1 MKSPSSAAR
10 PVDRPVASAPE
21 GKRVAPVA
29 VQASPLQCPSRRYVL
44 QRALTA
50 VPLLTMPLLVA
61 CAGAPTKPAAV
72 SGQQSTKQSTSVA
85 SASATR
91 NAETATVKLSFVTWG
106 GLEEIKTRQHY
117 TAQFNNAHP
126 AIHVSFSPVTG
137 NYWTAIQTRMAGGDA
152 PDVYYLEPGHVV
164 SLRCRSALLD
174 LSPYVARDKFSLA
187 DFYPRSITEYTI
199 ADKLW
204 ALPRDFANQ
213 DIFYNVDLFQKAG
226 VPLPPKRFDAKGWTF
241 ADFLMAC
248 QKLTSGSGPTKTY
261 GFAVPQGFRAYMM
274 FVWSNG
280 GDIVSLDNKKPVINQ
295 PDAVE
300 GLQFLEDLIGKY
312 HVAPTPADLQTQ
324 NANNLFYT
332 GRVGMIVSI
341 PANLAQLRAGAT
353 AFQWDVA
360 PPPLGPHGT
369 KRWVGG
375 GGAGFGVYGKTP
387 HPDQAWQLMQWVTS
401 VTVQKEEVDAGTSMG
416 SRLSVGQYFVKVNQG
431 KDPANVQMFVEAS
444 EHNLHTDP
452 HAAHWLQIGNL
463 LTKEFADLWDARRPA
478 QAVATVVA
486 QQMAPLLLEPC

>member
-1 MKSPSSAAR
+1 MLSPVLL
-10 PVDRPVASAPE
+10 P
-21 GKRVAPVA
+21 
-29 VQASPLQCPSRRYVL
+29 QHPSRRRFL
-44 QRALTA
+44 QYTLAA
-50 VPLLTMPLLVA
+50 VPFFTAPLLAA
-61 CAGAPTKPAAV
+61 CSAASGSSTKPVTA
-72 SGQQSTKQSTSVA
+72 SRQQSTSHSTA
-85 SASATR
+85 AQAANNP
-91 NAETATVKLSFVTWG
+91 NAAAVKLSFVTWG
-106 GLEEIKTRQHY
+106 SVDEIKTRQHY
-117 TAQFNNAHP
+117 TAQFNTAHP
-126 AIHVSFSPVTG
+126 SIHVSFAPVTG

-152 PDVYYLEPGHVV
+152 PDVYYLEPGHVL

-174 LSPYVARDKFSLA
+174 LSPYVARDKFSLS
-187 DFYPRSITEYTI
+187 DFYSRGITEYTI
-199 ADKLW
+199 ASKLW

-226 VPLPPKRFDAKGWTF
+226 VSLPPKRFDAKGWTF
-241 ADFLMAC
+241 TDFLAAC
-248 QKLTSGSGPTKTY
+248 QKLTSGSGPTKTF

-280 GDIVSLDNKKPVINQ
+280 GDIVSPDDRKPTINQ

-341 PANLAQLRAGAT
+341 PAQLALFRKSAKS
-353 AFQWDVA
+353 FQWDVA

-387 HPDQAWQLMQWVTS
+387 HADQAWQLMQWVTS
-401 VTVQKEEVDAGTSMG
+401 ATVQKEEVDAGTSMG
-416 SRLSVGQYFVKVNQG
+416 SRLSVGQYFIKVNQG
-431 KDPANVQMFVEAS
+431 KDPANVKMFVEAS

-452 HAAHWLQIGNL
+452 HASHWLQIGNL
-463 LTKEFADLWDARRPA
+463 LTKEFADLWDVRRPA
-478 QAVATVVA
+478 QEVTNAVA